1 MNKTEMLIC
10 NVHGISEFSL
20 SGIKKPRWK
29 CKKCMYDV
37 SKNYLYELK
46 IKCIL
51 YKGGKCERCGY
62 DKCPRSMDFH
72 HVDPTQKDFSLGDRN
87 PNTNKKGT
95 KKWETVRMELDKCI
109 LVCRNCHSEIHEE
122 LDKRQEQSNLGLHR
136 QRIHLLNQHILK
148 GRKTPQEIM
157 ESLTK

>member
-1 MNKTEMLIC
+1 MNKSEMLIC

-20 SGIKKPRWK
+20 SGIKIQRWK
-29 CKKCMYDV
+29 CKKCMYDS

-62 DKCPRSMDFH
+62 DKCVRSMHFH
-72 HVDPTQKDFSLGDRN
+72 HVDPSLKEFSISDRN

-95 KKWETVRMELDKCI
+95 KKWESVRSELNKCI
-109 LVCRNCHSEIHEE
+109 LLCSNCHFEIHEE
-122 LDKRQEQSNLGLHR
+122 LDKKAEKNNLGLHR
-136 QRIHLLNQHILK
+136 QRLHLLNQHILK
-148 GRKTPQEIM
+148 GRKTAKEIFD
-157 ESLTK
+157 SL

>member
-1 MNKTEMLIC
+1 MGLKD
-10 NVHGISEFSL
+10 HGGSV
-20 SGIKKPRWK
+20 
-29 CKKCMYDV
+29 KKCMYDT

-87 PNTNKKGT
+87 PNTNKNGT
-95 KKWETVRMELDKCI
+95 KKWESVCIELDKC
-109 LVCRNCHSEIHEE
+109 LLLCRNCHSEVHEE
-122 LDKRQEQSNLGLHR
+122 LDKRQEGGNLGLHR
-136 QRIHLLNQHILK
+136 QRLHLFNQHILK

-157 ESLTK
+157 NGLLK